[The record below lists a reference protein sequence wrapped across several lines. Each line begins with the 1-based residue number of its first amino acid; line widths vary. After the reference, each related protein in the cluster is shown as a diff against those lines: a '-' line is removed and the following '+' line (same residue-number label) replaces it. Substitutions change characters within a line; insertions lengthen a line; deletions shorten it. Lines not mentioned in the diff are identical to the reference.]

1 MDENGHYVVVAL
13 PSARCGGGVGG
24 DDDEPTVKE
33 EEEEEEAEEQE
44 QEQSPT
50 EAPAPAPP
58 AVRAVRRRPNQKRTK
73 NFSDRE
79 DEMLALAWLR
89 VSADPA
95 AGRAPFWSRLHDHFH
110 AHRDFASERSEN
122 SLLHRW
128 STVQDNVRRFDRCVA
143 DVAGAAERGLTPQ
156 DTVVRALAL
165 FKSRD
170 KNNKPFQFMHCWI
183 LLRSQRKWMER
194 SSQSQSQT
202 SSPKLAWTSRPP
214 PSQKKQKTAPSPSP
228 SPCAPPRALDDGLDA
243 AAAQER
249 EEEEEE
255 EEAVH
260 AIQQPVDGTEEEEEL
275 QQGGGVGV
283 GGASLYLEAADD
295 LWWGKRKAADDNG
308 EQQADAR
315 TKQQQLSNG
324 ARERRA
330 LEQQRTVALAL
341 DQARAANEARSLEIR
356 GREVELRSKEVDL
369 KVMLE
374 EERIMAKDTSAMSGI
389 QQQYYRML
397 QNKIMTRRFGGSSW
411 ME

>member
-13 PSARCGGGVGG
+13 PSARCGGVGG

-33 EEEEEEAEEQE
+33 EDEEAEE

-50 EAPAPAPP
+50 EAPALPA
-58 AVRAVRRRPNQKRTK
+58 ARAVRRRPNQKRTK

-95 AGRAPFWSRLHDHFH
+95 AGRTPFWSRLHDHFH

-143 DVAGAAERGLTPQ
+143 DVAGAAAAEGGLTPQ

-183 LLRSQRKWMER
+183 LLRSQRKWVER
-194 SSQSQSQT
+194 SSQSQT

-260 AIQQPVDGTEEEEEL
+260 AMQQPVDGTEEEEEL

-308 EQQADAR
+308 EQQAAGAR
-315 TKQQQLSNG
+315 TMQQLSNG
-324 ARERRA
+324 AREKRA

-356 GREVELRSKEVDL
+356 RREVELRSKEVDL

>member
-214 PSQKKQKTAPSPSP
+214 PSQKKQKTAPSPS
-228 SPCAPPRALDDGLDA
+228 SCAPPRALDDGLDA

-255 EEAVH
+255 AVH
-260 AIQQPVDGTEEEEEL
+260 AMQQPVDGTEEEEL
-275 QQGGGVGV
+275 QQGGGGGV

-308 EQQADAR
+308 EQQAGAR
-315 TKQQQLSNG
+315 TMQQQLSNG
-324 ARERRA
+324 AREKRA